1 LEDKLYDKFYGGHKH
16 KTEITIKKCLSD
28 KARAGDGGIAG
39 IQNPDGAKEE
49 T

>member
-1 LEDKLYDKFYGGHKH
+1 MTNSTEDTNTKQRLQL
-16 KTEITIKKCLSD
+16 KKCLSD